1 MKGFFREFRRIN
13 WRKTLFGSK
22 KRTGISLLII
32 IPVLVGIAGF
42 GYQYYLQLNPAVVYQ
57 HKLQAMTD
65 QVSKSV
71 ALPKDET
78 PVVATVTDK
87 NLLPKE
93 KFFSYAKDGDK
104 IIMYKKHQL
113 AVLYRPSVGAV
124 ITQAKLE
131 FRDVTPTP
139 ANPATAVAGAST
151 SVSVTPATTVVPT
164 VSPTVPAAPT
174 TAPSGTGTYHP
185 QGKVLV
191 QPQ

>member
-1 MKGFFREFRRIN
+1 MKGFFREFRKIN

-22 KRTGISLLII
+22 RRTGISLLII
-32 IPVLVGIAGF
+32 IPVLVGVAGF

-65 QVSKSV
+65 KVGKSV

-104 IIMYKKHQL
+104 IIMYKKHEL
-113 AVLYRPSVGAV
+113 AILYRPSIGAV

-139 ANPATAVAGAST
+139 AQPATAVAGAST
-151 SVSVTPATTVVPT
+151 SSVPTGIPT
-164 VSPTVPAAPT
+164 VSPTPPVAPT
-174 TAPSGTGTYHP
+174 TAPSGTNTYHP